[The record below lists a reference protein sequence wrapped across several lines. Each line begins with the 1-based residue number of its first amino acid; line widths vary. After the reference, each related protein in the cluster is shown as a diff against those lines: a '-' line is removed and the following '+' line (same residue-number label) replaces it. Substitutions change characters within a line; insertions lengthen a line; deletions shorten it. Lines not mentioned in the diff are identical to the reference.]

1 MPRSGGWGRG
11 CRSRCEECEHIRI
24 CILSPLLWKS
34 ARAQTA
40 QPGLLIPRPKP
51 MATIAQKCIL
61 LPSQVPLG
69 QDKLGKEVLVNLL
82 FVIV

>member
-1 MPRSGGWGRG
+1 M
-11 CRSRCEECEHIRI
+11 
-24 CILSPLLWKS
+24 
-34 ARAQTA
+34 AQTA

-69 QDKLGKEVLVNLL
+69 QDKLGKEVLGNLL